1 MGQLC
6 DFGECNSTAATATF
20 ELWMSQIYS
29 RNGMNT
35 GVWNRHCCNN
45 ATTQQCNHA
54 NNDITY
60 VTAVNIGAPV
70 TPNANAK
77 TIVLIMPIATVI
89 PNMI

>member
-1 MGQLC
+1 MTSNVVATMQMQPC
-6 DFGECNSTAATATF
+6 KCNHANATMQIQPHNHATT
-20 ELWMSQIYS
+20 QP
-29 RNGMNT
+29 RN
-35 GVWNRHCCNN
+35 H

-89 PNMI
+89 PNII